1 MSLDGKM
8 GGHFIKENRMK
19 KIFESTYNWE
29 ELYDLERD
37 VSEAIEWNDELAGE
51 FPGTIKVTIEYD
63 PNDE

>member
-1 MSLDGKM
+1 M
-8 GGHFIKENRMK
+8 ENRMK

-37 VSEAIEWNDELAGE
+37 VSEAIQWNDELAGE